1 MLKDISFSY
10 TGWDNLSCCF
20 YFFPQLRE
28 LEIYLIHI
36 CGFLLYIADTF
47 GLSLWLGW

>member
-10 TGWDNLSCCF
+10 TDGIIF
-20 YFFPQLRE
+20 PVFFFFQLKE

-47 GLSLWLGW
+47 GLPLWLSW